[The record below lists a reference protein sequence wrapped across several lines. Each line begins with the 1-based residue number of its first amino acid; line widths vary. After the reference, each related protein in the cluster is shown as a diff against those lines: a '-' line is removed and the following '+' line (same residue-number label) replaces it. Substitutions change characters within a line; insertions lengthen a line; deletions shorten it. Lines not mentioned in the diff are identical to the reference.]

1 MEKMKLS
8 VQNLKYS
15 IDSVPIL
22 KGLNIEIPEGK
33 ITGLIGPNGCG
44 KSTFLRNV
52 YRALTPDSGTILL
65 DGNDV
70 HKLKYRDSARKMA
83 VLRQESSSDFDYTVY
98 EIASMERAPYH
109 NTFDPYTDKDE
120 HIIRESLEQVGLSS
134 LSERKISTLSGGEK
148 QRLFIARALIQ
159 QTGLLILDEPTN
171 HLDIYHKI
179 QIMEL
184 ISKFDITVLSAIH
197 DLELACKYC
206 DNIIVLKNGEVF
218 MQGTPDK
225 VFIPEM
231 FEKVFRVR
239 VDLKISNERNL
250 QIAYLGTV

>member
-1 MEKMKLS
+1 MEKSKLI
-8 VQNLKYS
+8 VENLQYN
-15 IDSVPIL
+15 IDSVSIL
-22 KGLNIEIPEGK
+22 KKLDIEIPDGK

-44 KSTFLRNV
+44 KSTFLKNV
-52 YRALTPDSGTILL
+52 YRALTPDKGNIYL
-65 DGNDV
+65 DGENV
-70 HKLKYRDSARKMA
+70 HKLKYRETAKKMS
-83 VLRQESSSDFDYTVY
+83 VLKQESSSDFDYTVY
-98 EIASMERAPYH
+98 EIASMGRAPYH
-109 NTFDPYTDKDE
+109 RALEPYSENDE
-120 HIIRESLEQVGLSS
+120 QIIRQALYQVGLLT

-184 ISKFDITVLSAIH
+184 ISGFDVTVLSAIH

-206 DNIIVLKNGEVF
+206 DNIIVLKEGKVF

-225 VFIPEM
+225 VFVPEM
-231 FEKVFRVR
+231 FEAVFKVK
-239 VDLKISNERNL
+239 VDLKISEEKNL
-250 QIAYLGTV
+250 QIAYLGIV